1 MMRTSIFDLENGG
14 QLIHEVDFNTRVNM
28 VIAELSKRIGE
39 LSSISV
45 GLQADKLLLNIIL
58 L

>member
-1 MMRTSIFDLENGG
+1 MGG